1 MKTFAVP
8 EPAVMPVD
16 REAWAKQ
23 LDLCNFINSYYQY
36 RDLLRCGPC
45 HSVLLIGPGQGLDTV
60 VLRWRGYEVTTF
72 DIDTTFAPDVVGS
85 VHAMPKFADGQFDA
99 VIASHVLEHMAAPY
113 FDQALEELARV
124 ARYAIVYLP
133 LTGRTLHARFT
144 PGFKG
149 LDFSLLVDYYNYFH
163 RPNGVTARY
172 CSGQHFWE
180 IGMRGYRVRD
190 ILRRMQQRFD
200 VLDAY
205 RNRDW
210 PGSMNFVLRSQQH
223 AERSDAEGP

>member
-16 REAWAKQ
+16 REVWAKQ

-85 VHAMPKFADGQFDA
+85 VHAMPQFADGQFDA

-113 FDQALEELARV
+113 FYQALEELARV

-210 PGSMNFVLRSQQH
+210 PGSMNFVLRSRQH

>member
-16 REAWAKQ
+16 REVWAKQ

-85 VHAMPKFADGQFDA
+85 VHAMPQFADGQFDA
-99 VIASHVLEHMAAPY
+99 MIASHVLEHMAAPY